1 MVRKRP
7 QRRTQG
13 GFIVTIELLF
23 LAAICVIGL
32 IVGMTSL
39 RDSVL
44 AELSDL
50 SEAVGSINQGYSVL
64 GLGNS
69 AGTASTSP
77 SAWADAQDTNAGHI
91 IDTAGLGNADAEYT
105 FVFATSPLAE
115 TQVPLMTP
123 LP

>member
-50 SEAVGSINQGYSVL
+50 SEAVGAINQGYSVL

-69 AGTASTSP
+69 AGTAATSP
-77 SAWADAQDTNAGHI
+77 SAWSDATDTNNLKM
-91 IDTAGLGNADAEYT
+91 IDTFGNGNADAEYT
-105 FVFATSPLAE
+105 FVTPTGPQAE
-115 TQVPLMTP
+115 ITTPIFTP